1 MPTRQELESLLAATP
16 DDVFLQYATALACLS
31 EGDSGEGVRR
41 LEEICRTSPDYV
53 AAWLQLGQLLM
64 RSGEPDAAQKVLTEG
79 IQVAI
84 RVGNAHAESEMRGF
98 LDML

>member
-1 MPTRQELESLLAATP
+1 MPTRQELDSLLSATP
-16 DDVFLQYATALACLS
+16 DDVFLQYAAALACLS
-31 EGDSGEGVRR
+31 EGDSGEAVRR
-41 LEEICRTSPDYV
+41 LENICRTSPDYV

-64 RSGEPDAAQKVLTEG
+64 RSGDVDAARQVLTEG
-79 IQVAI
+79 IQVAV